1 MRHTGP
7 RAGLSSGPGA
17 QDENRE
23 NPLAKQASTKVE
35 PALPIAISAT
45 HARALSAHFKTVEE
59 YLRVVESWLD
69 GYEGVF
75 YGSRAELSAP
85 QRARI
90 RTLITEIITGLQRTK
105 SDLALEPLEG
115 SSLGIIRAYLSELWV
130 SLVET
135 RGRYLRGYG
144 EVPPELAAYL
154 DRRVDELES
163 RVNEI
168 RRLTEEAA
176 AAGAG
181 KAEGEGSAPSGRGPR

>member
-1 MRHTGP
+1 MAERASPEAPGP
-7 RAGLSSGPGA
+7 IVPI
-17 QDENRE
+17 
-23 NPLAKQASTKVE
+23 ST
-35 PALPIAISAT
+35 T

-75 YGSRAELSAP
+75 YGSRAELSAD
-85 QRARI
+85 QRLRI
-90 RTLITEIITGLQRTK
+90 RMLIAEILDGLRRVK
-105 SDLALEPLEG
+105 LELALEPLEG

-144 EVPPELAAYL
+144 EVPPGLARYL
-154 DRRVDELES
+154 DQRVDEIES

-168 RRLTEEAA
+168 RRLAEEAA
-176 AAGAG
+176 A
-181 KAEGEGSAPSGRGPR
+181 KAPGPESSGPADSRPR